1 MMPSVAPGRFLRN
14 PMECRIMLRPRNML
28 ILLVLLPWA
37 SGMQAQ
43 AAATDP
49 NEALQALQFQNEKPS
64 AWQFERED
72 SWALK
77 FENDDFSALQ
87 FEDDGRPWY
96 CKTEDSAV
104 ARAKSNPGGEFN
116 QASPSFGG
124 G

>member
-1 MMPSVAPGRFLRN
+1 
-14 PMECRIMLRPRNML
+14 MLRPRNML
-28 ILLVLLPWA
+28 ILLVLLPGRA
-37 SGMQAQ
+37 GRCHRSQRS
-43 AAATDP
+43 AAGLAIP
-49 NEALQALQFQNEKPS
+49 ERKAS

-124 G
+124 IAAAITKQVDCG